1 MKETK
6 PPKSVDEYISLFPTE
21 IQSKLAK
28 LRSVIKKAAPVA
40 EEKLSYGM
48 PAYTHKG
55 MLLYFAAHTNHIGLY
70 PYPSA
75 METFRKE
82 ITQYR
87 TSKGTIQ
94 FPYDEP
100 IPYGLVSD
108 IVKFRLQEN
117 IKKDELKRRK
127 KKT

>member
-6 PPKSVDEYISLFPTE
+6 PPQSVDEYISLFPTE